1 MKQRSG
7 LTIADPA
14 KEELRELRNAW
25 ENEIKNSVDNVIENI
40 PDLKAKMGK
49 SYSELK
55 RQYMSFANASELAEK
70 GSARLTGNRMFSL
83 TDNIWGAAQ
92 AAGGLASGNSGKVL
106 AGMGVGGASSGI
118 LSDLSGQD
126 IDPTTSALLGG
137 VTMIGSRVIRTRGSS
152 TAAALLMG
160 ISRRNTSI
168 TKGLSSLL
176 SATRQVA
183 VKATGKQIA
192 REDTKKILGGKE
204 SDDLTTAYK
213 RYQKNLNLESLQA
226 QELANRAGGD
236 PLSQSVASAAIRKT
250 DYLTQSMPIGMKD
263 PAQPWNQKW
272 QPNPTEVIRY
282 SRKVEI
288 ANNPQS
294 VFTLAK
300 EGRLT
305 ADHMEALAVVYPVY
319 YEEIQNKGREA
330 LADSRINL
338 TYRQR
343 QQIGM
348 LLSLENATYDIA
360 NVDRM
365 QTAFAQKEPQ
375 QNQPVSLPQEIGT
388 REKTP
393 FNA

>member
-1 MKQRSG
+1 
-7 LTIADPA
+7 
-14 KEELRELRNAW
+14 
-25 ENEIKNSVDNVIENI
+25 
-40 PDLKAKMGK
+40 
-49 SYSELK
+49 
-55 RQYMSFANASELAEK
+55 
-70 GSARLTGNRMFSL
+70 
-83 TDNIWGAAQ
+83 
-92 AAGGLASGNSGKVL
+92 
-106 AGMGVGGASSGI
+106 
-118 LSDLSGQD
+118 
-126 IDPTTSALLGG
+126 
-137 VTMIGSRVIRTRGSS
+137 
-152 TAAALLMG
+152 
-160 ISRRNTSI
+160 
-168 TKGLSSLL
+168 
-176 SATRQVA
+176 
-183 VKATGKQIA
+183 
-192 REDTKKILGGKE
+192 
-204 SDDLTTAYK
+204 
-213 RYQKNLNLESLQA
+213 
-226 QELANRAGGD
+226 
-236 PLSQSVASAAIRKT
+236 
-250 DYLTQSMPIGMKD
+250 MPIGMKD

-348 LLSLENATYDIA
+348 LLALENATYDIA

-365 QTAFAQKEPQ
+365 QNAFAQKEPQ